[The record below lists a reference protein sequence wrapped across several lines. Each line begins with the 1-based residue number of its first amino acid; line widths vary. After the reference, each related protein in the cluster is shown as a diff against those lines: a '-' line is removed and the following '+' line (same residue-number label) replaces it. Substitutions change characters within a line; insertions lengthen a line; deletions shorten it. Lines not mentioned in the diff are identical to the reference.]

1 MRSAAFI
8 ALVLFSNGADASSRD
23 WTVERPWLAG
33 FLNGVSFG
41 SCTTCRLGAGVREV
55 SVHDPYVVPEVV
67 RLQMIN
73 MGQTSH
79 SVGLFMG
86 GVLSLLALLALGR
99 RALVILL
106 EL

>member
-1 MRSAAFI
+1 M
-8 ALVLFSNGADASSRD
+8 
-23 WTVERPWLAG
+23 
-33 FLNGVSFG
+33 
-41 SCTTCRLGAGVREV
+41 
-55 SVHDPYVVPEVV
+55 HDPYVVPEVV